1 MGNILVVEDS
11 KPIRCM
17 LKNILIGAGHVVVEA
32 CDGKEGLDIAAS
44 SSFDLIVTDVNMPE
58 MNGLELAKH
67 LRQTPDYKFT
77 PIVILTTESSDEFKV
92 KGMEAGAT
100 AWLTKPFSPN
110 KLIEVVDKVAGLW

>member
-17 LKNILIGAGHVVVEA
+17 LKNILIGAGHVVFEA
-32 CDGKEGLDIAAS
+32 CDGKEGLDISAS
-44 SSFDLIVTDVNMPE
+44 SSFDLVITDVNMPE
-58 MNGLELAKH
+58 MSGLELAKQ
-67 LRQTPDYKFT
+67 LRQTSDYKFT
-77 PIVILTTESSDEFKV
+77 PIVILTTESSDEFKI

-110 KLIEVVDKVAGLW
+110 KLIEVVDKVTGLW

>member
-17 LKNILIGAGHVVVEA
+17 LKNILTGAGHVVSEA
-32 CDGKEGLDIAAS
+32 CDGKEGLDIAARS
-44 SSFDLIVTDVNMPE
+44 NFDLIITDVNMPE
-58 MNGLELAKH
+58 MDGFELAKH
-67 LRQTPDYKFT
+67 LRQTSAFKFT
-77 PIVILTTESSDEFKV
+77 PIIFLTSETSDENKI

-100 AWLTKPFSPN
+100 AWLIKPFSPH